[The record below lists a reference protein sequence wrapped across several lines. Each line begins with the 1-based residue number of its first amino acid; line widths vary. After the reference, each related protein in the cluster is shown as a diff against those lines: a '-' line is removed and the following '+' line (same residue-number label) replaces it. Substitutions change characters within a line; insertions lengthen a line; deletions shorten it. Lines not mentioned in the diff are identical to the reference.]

1 MHQRQERLELAVEKV
16 NSLFAF
22 FTCIIRDS
30 VFICLILFNLKCS
43 TETLSA
49 RAGGDVP
56 ERTDG
61 RVALLEHSS
70 QASVLQ
76 AVGKRAIRI
85 VAILAVAGAAAG
97 FDSPSQLCRQ
107 LRR

>member
-1 MHQRQERLELAVEKV
+1 MRQRQERLELEVEKV
-16 NSLFAF
+16 DSLFAC
-22 FTCIIRDS
+22 FTCIIRDT
-30 VFICLILFNLKCS
+30 VFICLIWFNLKCS

-61 RVALLEHSS
+61 RVALLEHLP
-70 QASVLQ
+70 QARVLQ

-97 FDSPSQLCRQ
+97 SDSPS
-107 LRR
+107 